1 MMDNT
6 PSPLSNVI
14 TVDDDRIKNHRTT
27 STGRRE
33 AAWRTR

>member
-14 TVDDDRIKNHRTT
+14 TVDDDRIKNHRKRPSLPTLLA
-27 STGRRE
+27 TG
-33 AAWRTR
+33 